1 MKSDPIRIRGSLEKS
16 WTEGVE
22 EAKLLFGEERPPPV
36 IIVIVVVIII
46 TIVITMM
53 LVALS
58 RISCNQDDLSS
69 KL

>member
-1 MKSDPIRIRGSLEKS
+1 MKSDPIGIRGSLEKS
-16 WTEGVE
+16 WMEGAE
-22 EAKLLFGEERPPPV
+22 EAKLLFRERPPPV
-36 IIVIVVVIII
+36 IIIFVVIII

-69 KL
+69 KP